1 MHLKDI
7 HDRMFRMQ
15 RTSRCIGQDC
25 FSKGNAFISS
35 CQLQRAS
42 NTIAN
47 SHAIDW
53 KDDCEEEY
61 SAKQSVCHH
70 FDIYWSFV
78 NWHFKF
84 QSLVAKVGN
93 PADSISPII
102 LRVGNGGNSGETRE
116 RLELILVEG
125 NNNSVLSG
133 NTNKTAVHLREIFDN
148 WWDITL

>member
-1 MHLKDI
+1 MHLKDV

-70 FDIYWSFV
+70 CDVVLESMIIS
-78 NWHFKF
+78 
-84 QSLVAKVGN
+84 SLFNIFGAKVGN
-93 PADSISPII
+93 PADTDSISPII

-148 WWDITL
+148 

>member
-1 MHLKDI
+1 MHLKNI

-70 FDIYWSFV
+70 CNIYIDLLRIYILI
-78 NWHFKF
+78 FK
-84 QSLVAKVGN
+84 VAKVGN

-148 WWDITL
+148 